1 MPGGLS
7 APQLSR
13 WFPPGGGEELCLAF
27 DRGEAARLIVLPA
40 WFDEANKL
48 RHFTVE
54 VMRRLHAA
62 GWAAF
67 LPDLPGCNESTAAL
81 ASQDLSAWRGA
92 ASEAARQCRATH
104 WLTIRAGANLAPE
117 GLAGWRYAPIAATA
131 ALKALLRAR
140 ILASKE
146 AGVVETSDELIEA
159 GCAEGLELAGYAL
172 GPAMIRQMAG
182 GVLGEDG
189 GLADI
194 AQRDVGGGGLWL
206 RAEPGFD
213 ADQAERLADIV
224 GAPQ

>member
-1 MPGGLS
+1 MPGRLT
-7 APQLSR
+7 APELSR

-27 DRGEAARLIVLPA
+27 DNGEAARLIVLPA

-48 RHFTVE
+48 RHFTME
-54 VMRRLHAA
+54 VMRRIHAR

-67 LPDLPGCNESTAAL
+67 LPDLPGCNESSAAL
-81 ASQDLSAWRGA
+81 ASQDLESWRVA
-92 ASEAARQCRATH
+92 ASEAARQCGATH
-104 WLTIRAGANLAPE
+104 CLTIRAGASLAPE

-146 AGVVETSDELIEA
+146 ARVAETSEELIEA
-159 GCAEGLELAGYAL
+159 GRAEGLELAGYAL

-182 GVLGEDG
+182 GELPEDG
-189 GLADI
+189 GLTDI
-194 AQRDVGGGGLWL
+194 AQREVGGGGLWL

-213 ADQAERLADIV
+213 ADQAERLADLV
-224 GAPQ
+224 GAPR